1 MVSNSVTIQMQKRC
15 CSMWCWAA
23 VLSTAVESC
32 SLACSAQTQPDFAN
46 QFLAGSPDC
55 SSCCPNGPPD
65 HPTALRCDLGAVIE
79 QAMSQFA
86 LSFSGGTDVDDSTFE
101 TICQQVD
108 EGRPVIAKI
117 DFDGSNGSHLLLIY
131 GYSRPDTISFGD
143 PADGSCT
150 AVQFSTFRNP
160 DAYTDPNTPTL
171 HGTWNSTYVFDA
183 V

>member
-1 MVSNSVTIQMQKRC
+1 MDSNSVSIEMQKQC

-32 SLACSAQTQPDFAN
+32 SLPCSAQTQPQFAN

-65 HPTALRCDLGAVIE
+65 HATELQCDLGAVID
-79 QAMSQFA
+79 QVMSHFA
-86 LSFSGGTDVDDSTFE
+86 LSFSGGSNVDDSTFG

-108 EGRPVIAKI
+108 NGRPVIAKI
-117 DFDGSNGSHLLLIY
+117 DYDGGYGSHLLLIY
-131 GYSRPDTISFGD
+131 GYNRPDTISLGD
-143 PADGSCT
+143 PADGSST
-150 AVQFSTFRNP
+150 AVQFSAFSNP
-160 DAYTDPNTPTL
+160 DSYTDPNTPSL
-171 HGTWNSTYVFDA
+171 HGTWTLTYVFDA